1 MIGEAPLGGYHGRG
15 LHGEVVERL
24 GQRILSGELV
34 EGAILELPELEAE
47 LGVSRSVIR
56 EALRVLKAKGL
67 IDARQK
73 RGTYVQPRTD
83 WRLLDADVIRW
94 QFDGRSNEQ
103 LLNDLAELRGII
115 EPASAGLAAL
125 RRTDDDL
132 AVLDQ
137 ALERMA
143 AAAQGEGD
151 AVEADLAFHRAL
163 LAATHNEL
171 LIRTEAVL
179 EAGLAVR
186 DRLVHEATH
195 VDPTA
200 EHAAIL
206 DAVRAADATA
216 ATEAA
221 RVLLTKS
228 LLDLDRIREDEPVT
242 LTQGQL

>member
-1 MIGEAPLGGYHGRG
+1 MIGRPPVGGYHGRG

-24 GQRILSGELV
+24 GQLIMSGELA
-34 EGAILELPELEAE
+34 EGATLEVAE
-47 LGVSRSVIR
+47 LGAELDVSRSVLR

-73 RGTYVQPRTD
+73 RGTYVQPRTE

-94 QFDGRSNEQ
+94 QFEGRSDER

-115 EPASAGLAAL
+115 EPASAGLAAG
-125 RRTDDDL
+125 RRTEEDL
-132 AVLDQ
+132 VVLQQ
-137 ALERMA
+137 ALDGISA
-143 AAAQGEGD
+143 AARGVGD
-151 AVEADLAFHRAL
+151 PVEADLAFHRAL

-186 DRLVHEATH
+186 DRLVHGTRNA
-195 VDPTA
+195 DPTP

-206 DAVRAADATA
+206 DAIRDGDPVRAVDAA
-216 ATEAA
+216 SSLLA
-221 RVLLTKS
+221 RS
-228 LLDLDRIREDEPVT
+228 LLDLDQVRSASRPM
-242 LTQGQL
+242 QGQL